1 MKTMQR
7 LGLFTVAGAISIWAA
22 GTAWAAEVTR
32 FSANGS
38 SATHNSFDPATSTAY
53 DLAVFKNDQ
62 GQSSTTNFFF
72 NKQIC
77 DATSCRGTLG
87 FGTIPN
93 ADFTF
98 GPGAAKLNTN
108 LASNPSYQVFNY
120 VQDFVNNTYTQTP
133 TTGGVVVIDWKIIP
147 RQSSSFTGVST
158 FVSGSFSN
166 RFTGEQSS
174 NRANTT
180 GTFFGLQLPTS
191 SSSLLGTTKQSQIII
206 SR

>member
-1 MKTMQR
+1 MRAMQR
-7 LGLFTVAGAISIWAA
+7 LGAFAMVGAISMGAI
-22 GTAWAAEVTR
+22 GTARAAEVTR

-62 GQSSTTNFFF
+62 GPSSTTNFFF
-72 NKQIC
+72 NKQTC
-77 DATSCRGTLG
+77 DANTCRGTLG

-108 LASNPSYQVFNY
+108 LGANAGYQVFNY

-133 TTGGVVVIDWKIIP
+133 TTGGVVVIDWKVIP

-158 FVSGSFSN
+158 FVSGGFSN

-174 NRANTT
+174 NRASTT
-180 GTFFGLQLPTS
+180 GTFFGAPLPTS